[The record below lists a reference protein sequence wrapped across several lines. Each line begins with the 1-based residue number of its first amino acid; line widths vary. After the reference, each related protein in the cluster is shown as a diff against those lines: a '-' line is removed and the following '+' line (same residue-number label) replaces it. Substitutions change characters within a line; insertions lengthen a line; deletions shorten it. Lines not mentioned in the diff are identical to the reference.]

1 MIIQTIEAP
10 SNGRFHLDLDLT
22 LPENL
27 PPDGARFEIIVKPA
41 RPEAQNKRLEA
52 YQRLQKYAGSIHQE
66 IDYKKELAE
75 ARDAKYGS
83 PS

>member
-1 MIIQTIEAP
+1 MTIQTIEAP
-10 SNGRFHLDLDLT
+10 ANGRLHLDLDLT

-41 RPEAQNKRLEA
+41 QNKTPNKRMEA
-52 YQRLQKYAGSIHQE
+52 YRRLQKYTGVIHQE

-75 ARDAKYGS
+75 ARDSKYGD
-83 PS
+83 